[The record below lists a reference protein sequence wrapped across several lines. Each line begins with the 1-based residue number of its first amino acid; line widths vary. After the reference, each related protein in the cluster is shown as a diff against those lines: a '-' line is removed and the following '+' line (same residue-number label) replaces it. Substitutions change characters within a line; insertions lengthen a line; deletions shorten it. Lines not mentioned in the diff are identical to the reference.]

1 MQTFSDGKQI
11 WSLRWTVGVCRR
23 VDGLKYFDGQQDKR
37 LNVGIVEEWLP
48 MLFANPVLLSDL
60 VFAAATLQHP
70 DRSKDSLD
78 DVLCG
83 PVLEDA
89 REALIEEIINFTQSR
104 SGRADML
111 RQLKKA
117 VMDQMEQA
125 VAEVVA
131 AMPTE
136 SPVSGVEKSELTEK
150 T

>member
-60 VFAAATLQHP
+60 VFAAATIQHP
-70 DRSKDSLD
+70 ERTREQLD
-78 DVLCG
+78 DALSG
-83 PVLEDA
+83 DVLENA
-89 REALIEEIINFTQSR
+89 REALIEEIVNFTQSR

-111 RQLKKA
+111 RQLSKA
-117 VMDQMEQA
+117 VAQQMKEA

-136 SPVSGVEKSELTEK
+136 LPVNGVEKSELMEK